1 MFPDRSKNWRRDRHG
16 NEYVS
21 GLIPRWPAN
30 RTNTITA
37 ADRTPFSQLKSMSN
51 VQPAVA
57 EVEAETNYNG
67 SEDKE
72 MVGRNSWYSES
83 DPLVAGR
90 RTGNNFADQVYND
103 HR

>member
-1 MFPDRSKNWRRDRHG
+1 
-16 NEYVS
+16 
-21 GLIPRWPAN
+21 
-30 RTNTITA
+30 
-37 ADRTPFSQLKSMSN
+37 MSN
-51 VQPAVA
+51 AQPAVA

-90 RTGNNFADQVYND
+90 RTGNDFADQVYND